1 MKRAF
6 VVGASGYIGGSVA
19 ARLVASGYSVTGLAR
34 SADKAARLRKIGID
48 PLPGRLNDLA
58 GLAAAAQSA
67 DIVVNAADADNYHS
81 CAAMLSAL
89 VGSGKRFIHTSGTS
103 VIADRAAGE
112 PSDLV
117 FNEDSPSEPL
127 PERLLRVAVDRM
139 VLGCAQRGVRAV
151 VIRPS
156 LIYGAGLG
164 LNRRSLQVP
173 KLVDLA
179 RKKAIGVHVGPGSN
193 VWSNVHIEDVADLY
207 LRAIEDAPPGSLFYA
222 ENGEASMKDVAAAIS
237 RRLGFGG
244 ATRGMAIEEALD
256 ELGVAAY
263 TSFGS
268 NSRVCSLKAR
278 KLLGWSPGHNSLIA
292 DIEAGTEPVPVEE
305 L

>member
-1 MKRAF
+1 MSRVF
-6 VVGASGYIGGSVA
+6 VIGASGYIGGSVA
-19 ARLVASGYSVTGLAR
+19 VKLIALGHGVTGLAR
-34 SADKAARLRKIGID
+34 SEGKAAQLRAIGID
-48 PLPGRLNDLA
+48 PVLGRLNDLET
-58 GLAAAAQSA
+58 LAAAARRA

-81 CAAMLSAL
+81 SAALLSAL
-89 VGSGKRFIHTSGTS
+89 AGSGKRFIHTSGTS

-127 PERLLRVAVDRM
+127 PERMLRVAVDRM
-139 VLGCAQRGVRAV
+139 VLEHAQRGVCTV

-156 LIYGAGLG
+156 LIYGAGFG

-173 KLVDLA
+173 KLVELA
-179 RKKAIGVHVGPGSN
+179 GRKAIGVHVGRGLN
-193 VWSNVHIEDVADLY
+193 VWSNVHIADLVDLY

-222 ENGEASMKDVAAAIS
+222 ENGEASMREIAAAIS

-244 ATRGMAIEEALD
+244 ATRDMPIEEALD

-268 NSRVCSLKAR
+268 NSRVRSLKAR
-278 KLLGWSPGHNSLIA
+278 KLLSWSPSRDSLIA
-292 DIEAGTEPVPVEE
+292 DIDTGLEPESAK
-305 L
+305 LS